1 MLIISFIFSGLAL
14 LAAAAV
20 MIVTIVEKKRSLK
33 RNAALMDY
41 VDRELK
47 SVLSIV
53 KKLEDGVVPNYEHAK
68 AAADAVNDFN
78 RGISAILG
86 FDPYSALQAEKNKE
100 RMGGEVTDG

>member
-1 MLIISFIFSGLAL
+1 MLIISLILSGLAL
-14 LAAAAV
+14 LAVAAG
-20 MIVTIVEKKRSLK
+20 IVFVLAEKKRSLK

-47 SVLSIV
+47 SVLATV
-53 KKLEDGVVPNYEHAK
+53 KKLEDGVVPNYEQAK

>member
-1 MLIISFIFSGLAL
+1 MGIISLIFSGLAL
-14 LAAAAV
+14 WAAAAV

-47 SVLSIV
+47 SVILTV
-53 KKLEDGVVPNYEHAK
+53 KKLEDGVVPNYEQAK

-86 FDPYSALQAEKNKE
+86 FDPYSALQSEKTKE

>member
-1 MLIISFIFSGLAL
+1 MVYISVILSGLAL

-20 MIVTIVEKKRSLK
+20 MIITIVEKKRSLK

-47 SVLSIV
+47 TVIAIV
-53 KKLEDGVVPNYEHAK
+53 KKLENGVVPNYEQAK

-78 RGISAILG
+78 RGITAILG